1 MMISASTCMPSND
14 FTVFPRLPPELR
26 LLVYQHAHSNFLQGI
41 PIPIPYHPS
50 HSSLVHTSA
59 THKLPSDKADVN
71 RDNNASS
78 FSTSISPLL
87 LTSWEACHHLQ
98 SQRRRFNIPGLVATV
113 HTVLQSHQKP
123 PTLSRTLDSDH
134 ATVYF
139 PRPGHGLGYD
149 AYLRD
154 FTLSA
159 SHAAPPNRLKEATLD
174 LIGSVAVDFLTEQQ
188 GRKVWEI
195 YNISCLLERLRGLR
209 ELVLV
214 VVAGTDGQSLSSS
227 SPTESD
233 IKVEDADKHV
243 VPETPPPLSAGPTA
257 FRQSQMSATSIKS
270 LIDRFWEAV
279 NAEGLPAKAMK
290 ERISARV
297 VERT

>member
-1 MMISASTCMPSND
+1 MMSATACD

-26 LLVYQHAHSNFLQGI
+26 LLVYQHAHVDFLQGI

-59 THKLPSDKADVN
+59 
-71 RDNNASS
+71 SS
-78 FSTSISPLL
+78 FSTTISPLL

-149 AYLRD
+149 AHLRD
-154 FTLSA
+154 FSLSA
-159 SHAAPPNRLKEATLD
+159 SHAAAPTRLREATLD

-195 YNISCLLERLRGLR
+195 YNISCLIERLRGLH

-214 VVAGTDGQSLSSS
+214 VVADASGQSLPS
-227 SPTESD
+227 TTTDSD
-233 IKVEDADKHV
+233 IKVEDV
-243 VPETPPPLSAGPTA
+243 VPETLPPASSGPATFQPSSLSP
-257 FRQSQMSATSIKS
+257 TSIKS
-270 LIDRFWEAV
+270 LIDGFWEAV